1 MSDVEFDAIF
11 GRIQEAGIP
20 YGSGPFSQE
29 DMQTNNWPSQSS
41 CASSIAV
48 LLFQASSLVPT
59 PAAPTRRSERGT
71 TSKLRQLVSPVE
83 HFYPKVGFALKTSPH
98 PNVPNRLWIDGP
110 KPSLL

>member
-20 YGSGPFSQE
+20 YGNGPFSQE

-59 PAAPTRRSERGT
+59 PAAPTRRSE
-71 TSKLRQLVSPVE
+71 KE
-83 HFYPKVGFALKTSPH
+83 HDFQIKTVG
-98 PNVPNRLWIDGP
+98 
-110 KPSLL
+110 KPR